1 MSTLSA
7 LLMSLAGPLAKQALI
22 ALGFSVVAY
31 VGLDLA
37 LGALLN
43 AARAAWSGSL
53 SGDVAAYVAMSGAN
67 TGLSLIAGAMIGRVA
82 MFATKA
88 LRLL

>member
-1 MSTLSA
+1 MNLSA
-7 LLMSLAGPLAKQALI
+7 VMMALAGPLAKQVLM
-22 ALGFSVVAY
+22 ALGFGIVSF

-37 LGALLN
+37 LGAMLS
-43 AARAAWSGSL
+43 AAKSAWAGSL
-53 SGDVAAYVAMSGAN
+53 SADVAAYVAMSGAN
-67 TGLSLIAGAMIGRVA
+67 TGLSLIAGAMVARVA